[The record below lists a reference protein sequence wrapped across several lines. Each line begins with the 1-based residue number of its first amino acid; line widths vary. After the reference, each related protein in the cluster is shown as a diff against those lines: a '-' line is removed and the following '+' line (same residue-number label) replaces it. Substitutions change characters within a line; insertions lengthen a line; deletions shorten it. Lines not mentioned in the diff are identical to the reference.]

1 MKKILVSIMLILMTL
16 SLAACGDKKEEENTA
31 NMEPEVTQMQ
41 SICELSVM
49 ECYYH
54 NVAKYF
60 EEDATGKWFWA
71 KDKKFWIEYSGIVT
85 IGVDAS
91 LVSMEVDGTTVTITI
106 PEAEVL
112 QCEVD
117 ENSLS
122 KDSFIVDSKSAD
134 ITAEDQTYAFEQAQ
148 GDLWNTAANDTALL
162 SQAQERTKQLLED
175 YVENIGNAF
184 GINYKVKWVYV
195 DTDGKYISGDK
206 PAPDVESPED
216 TK

>member
-1 MKKILVSIMLILMTL
+1 MKKIVIGMMLILMTL
-16 SLAACGDKKEEENTA
+16 SLVACGDVKEEKNTA
-31 NMEPEVTQMQ
+31 NMEPEVTQMK

-60 EEDATGKWFWA
+60 EEDATGAWFWA

-117 ENSLS
+117 ESSLS
-122 KDSFIVDSKSAD
+122 EDSFIVDSKSAD
-134 ITAEDQTYAFEQAQ
+134 ITAEDQTYAFGQAQ
-148 GDLWNTAANDTALL
+148 TDLWNTAASDTALL

-175 YVENIGNAF
+175 YVKNIGDAF
-184 GINYKVKWVYV
+184 GVEYTVKWVYV
-195 DTDGKYISGDK
+195 DTEGNYINGDK

>member
-1 MKKILVSIMLILMTL
+1 MKKILIGAMLILMTL

-60 EEDATGKWFWA
+60 EEDAEGFLFWE

-91 LVSMEVDGTTVTITI
+91 LVSMKVDGTTVTITI

-112 QCEVD
+112 KCEVD
-117 ENSLS
+117 ESTLNE
-122 KDSFIVDSKSAD
+122 DSFIIDSKSAD
-134 ITAEDQTYAFEQAQ
+134 ITAQDQTYALGQAQ
-148 GDLWNTAANDTALL
+148 EDLMNTASNDTALL
-162 SQAQERTKQLLED
+162 KQAQDRTKQLLED
-175 YVENIGNAF
+175 YVENIGEAF
-184 GINYKVKWVYV
+184 GIKYTVKWIYV
-195 DTDGKYISGDK
+195 DTEGNYLGGET
-206 PAPDVESPED
+206 PVPDVESPED